1 VPLVFGH
8 ENIVLRVDG
17 DVLEIFTRGAFS
29 KRVPL
34 AWLAVQVQPS
44 IRGHLIVKIASTPD
58 DLPLYEVTQKAQGM
72 RGRTVELVIRT
83 EEEPL
88 PAVLHP
94 GGAAVRSPGSALITA
109 RPRVKLGHEAGA
121 SLA

>member
-1 VPLVFGH
+1 MPLVFGH

-17 DVLEIFTRGAFS
+17 DVLEIFTSGAFS

-44 IRGHLIVKIASTPD
+44 IRGRLIVKITSTPD
-58 DLPLYEVTQKAQGM
+58 DLPPYEATQKAQGM
-72 RGRTVELVIRT
+72 RGRTVELVVRT
-83 EEEPL
+83 EEEAPL

-94 GGAAVRSPGSALITA
+94 GGAAVRPPGSALIAA
-109 RPRVKLGHEAGA
+109 RPR
-121 SLA
+121 SS